1 MDNMLI
7 DDQWLH
13 KVADLVA
20 DRVLKKLRSQPR
32 MVTREEYAAAQS
44 LGVRTVDR
52 AIAEG
57 RLRVERV
64 GRRVL
69 IPVDAEIQSPNR
81 SHSEVG

>member
-1 MDNMLI
+1 MVETL
-7 DDQWLH
+7 DDQWLN
-13 KVADLVA
+13 KVADVIA

-32 MVTREEYAAAQS
+32 MLTREEYATARS
-44 LGVRTVDR
+44 IGVRTVDR

-69 IPVDAEIQSPNR
+69 IPIDAEIQPI
-81 SHSEVG
+81 SEVG